1 MDAYRQMELHKDEL
15 TPREL
20 GVYEAIV
27 ANDELVRGSSSTEL
41 AKALGVSQSVISRFC
56 QKIGFSGYGDFR
68 MSLYQTV
75 GKLEGRGEKG
85 GERDVADYYSD
96 AVYEVR
102 RSLPD
107 SLLERLSRTVLDAR
121 DVYISGFGGS
131 ATPAAL
137 LGTLLTQDSVRA
149 HVLAP
154 GDETGALHFTSD
166 EDLFILF
173 SLMNPT
179 HESFVSTVHELSPKR
194 RPHVIMVTGTA
205 AHPLRREV
213 DEVISLPVWTSKR
226 GSVYLNPAFGTMLF
240 CMLLSRAVS
249 EAVNAE

>member
-27 ANDELVRGSSSTEL
+27 NNDELVRGSSSTEL

-68 MSLYQTV
+68 MSLYQSV
-75 GKLEGRGEKG
+75 GKLEGRGERG
-85 GERDVADYYSD
+85 AGRDIADYYSD

-102 RSLPD
+102 RALPD
-107 SLLERLSRTVLDAR
+107 DLLDELAQRAIGAR

-131 ATPAAL
+131 AVPASF
-137 LGTLLTQDSVRA
+137 LGTLLSQDSIRA
-149 HVLAP
+149 HVVAP
-154 GDETGALHFTSD
+154 GDEIGVLHFTS
-166 EDLFILF
+166 ERDLFVLF

-179 HESFVSTVHELSPKR
+179 HASFVSTVRELNPKR
-194 RPHVIMVTGTA
+194 RPYVVMVTGTPS
-205 AHPLRREV
+205 HPLRREV
-213 DEVISLPVWTSKR
+213 DQVIALPSWNAKR
-226 GSVYLNPAFGTMLF
+226 GDAYLPPTFAATLF
-240 CMLLSRAVS
+240 CMLLSHAVS
-249 EAVNAE
+249 EKVDQD